1 MNHFDNAGRERCHRC
16 AKLVFYAQTQAKEAA
31 ANAQANGV
39 FLRVYFDEK
48 CSCYHLSSKRSRY
61 ATVIPSPVPRQSL
74 SEGFVS
80 ATDAERKELAERR
93 EENRRRMGQE
103 AMQQWKRDQSKG
115 QEDFFRFLFIV
126 LFLPLTLPFKLFR
139 KIGIPDILSAIFAV
153 IVCLVLIDTVVNM
166 FSQTTPLRNFF
177 TGIFT

>member
-39 FLRVYFDEK
+39 FLRVYFDEN
-48 CSCYHLSSKRSRY
+48 CSCYHLTSKRSRY
-61 ATVIPSPVPRQSL
+61 ATVIPSQVPGQSRPKIFASVADATRQERQERQERYDRMMEQL
-74 SEGFVS
+74 
-80 ATDAERKELAERR
+80 AAEQRQRDKETG
-93 EENRRRMGQE
+93 EN
-103 AMQQWKRDQSKG
+103 
-115 QEDFFRFLFIV
+115 FRVIFIA
-126 LFLPLTLPFKLFR
+126 LFLPLYLPYKIFR
-139 KIGIPDILSAIFAV
+139 KMGIPDILSAIFAA

-166 FSQTTPLRNFF
+166 FSNTTPLRNFF